1 MATKLPTR
9 EENFSERYNELV
21 KAAGLAD
28 HSAVRGCMVIK
39 PYGYAIR
46 ERMQQILD
54 AMFKSTGHKN
64 AYFPLFIPKSF
75 FSKEAKHVEWFAT
88 EAAIVTHYR
97 LKRDEKT
104 GDIGVDPEAKLEEEL
119 IVRPTS
125 ETIIRNTYR
134 DRVKS
139 YRDLPLLINQRANV
153 VRREMRTRLFLRTAE
168 FLWQEGH
175 TAHASAEDA
184 HEEARLMHDVYDDF
198 LQHILAISWV
208 KGEKSESERFAGAE
222 HTYTIEAMM
231 QDGKAL
237 QSCTSH
243 DLGQNFW
250 KAFDVQFTNKNN
262 ELETA
267 YATSWWLSTRAIGW
281 LIMSHSDD
289 KGLVLPP
296 AVAPLHVVIVPF
308 FKTEEELQAIENYL
322 TWVMEWL
329 EGMSLDFP
337 TNILGTYTLS
347 VQWKIDYD
355 ETKTPWWKFNEYEL
369 QWVPLRISVGKREM
383 EQWMVELSRRDTG
396 EKKLVS
402 IETIVAEIETTLYT
416 MQKDLLIRNKQFRE
430 ENTVYVDS
438 YQEFQEALDAGKFV
452 LAHRDGTAETEA
464 NIKEE
469 CKAVTRCI
477 PFTSPEEQ
485 GVCVYS
491 GKPSNKRVLFARAY

>member
-1 MATKLPTR
+1 MAKLPTR
-9 EENFSERYNELV
+9 KENFSERYNELV
-21 KAAGLAD
+21 KTAWLAD

-46 ERMQQILD
+46 ENMQKVLD
-54 AMFKSTGHKN
+54 AMFKATGHKN

-104 GDIGVDPEAKLEEEL
+104 WKIEVDPDAKLEEEL

-125 ETIIRNTYR
+125 ETIIWNTYR
-134 DRVKS
+134 DWVKS

-153 VRREMRTRLFLRTAE
+153 VRWEMRTRLFLRTAE

-175 TAHASAEDA
+175 TAHASAEEA

-198 LQHILAISWV
+198 FQNIMAIAGV
-208 KGEKSESERFAGAE
+208 KWEKSESERFAWAE

-267 YATSWWLSTRAIGW
+267 YATSRWLSTRAIGG

-289 KGLVLPP
+289 TWLVLPP

-308 FKTEEELQAIENYL
+308 FKTEEDLEAIEEYL
-322 TWVMEWL
+322 HATMEWL
-329 EGMSLDFP
+329 GGTTLSFA
-337 TNILGTYTLS
+337 TAILGEWAVPLT
-347 VQWKIDYD
+347 WKMDTD
-355 ETKTPWWKFNEYEL
+355 EDKSSGWKFNEYEL
-369 QWVPLRISVGKREM
+369 QWVPVRISVGKREM
-383 EQWMVELSRRDTG
+383 EQWVVELYRRDTG
-396 EKKLVS
+396 EKKM
-402 IETIVAEIETTLYT
+402 VAVQDVAKDAEKMLYT
-416 MQKDLLIRNKQFRE
+416 IQKDLLAKNKQFRE
-430 ENTVYVDS
+430 SNTVFVDT
-438 YQEFQEALDAGKFV
+438 YEEFKQALDDGKFV
-452 LAHRDGTAETEA
+452 MAHRDWTAETEA
-464 NIKEE
+464 KIKAE
-469 CKAVTRCI
+469 CQCVTRCI
-477 PFTSPEEQ
+477 PFSSPEEQ
-485 GVCVYS
+485 WVCVYS
-491 GKPSNKRVLFARAY
+491 GKASSKRVLWARAY

>member
-1 MATKLPTR
+1 MAKLPTR

-21 KAAGLAD
+21 KTAWLAD
-28 HSAVRGCMVIK
+28 HSVVRGCMVIK

-46 ERMQQILD
+46 ENMQKVLD
-54 AMFKSTGHKN
+54 AMFKATGHKN

-104 GDIGVDPEAKLEEEL
+104 NEIVVDPEAKLEEEL

-125 ETIIRNTYR
+125 ETIIWNTYR
-134 DRVKS
+134 DRIKS

-168 FLWQEGH
+168 FLRQEGH
-175 TAHASAEDA
+175 TAHASAKDA
-184 HEEARLMHDVYDDF
+184 HDEAVRMHDVYDDF
-198 LQHILAISWV
+198 FTNILAISGV
-208 KGEKSESERFAGAE
+208 KWEKSESERFAGAE

-250 KAFDVQFTNKNN
+250 KAFEVQFTNKNN

-267 YATSWWLSTRAIGW
+267 YATSRGLSTRAIGG

-289 KGLVLPP
+289 NGLVLPP
-296 AVAPLHVVIVPF
+296 AVAPLHVIIVPF
-308 FKTEEELQAIENYL
+308 FKSPEELHTIEEYL
-322 TWVMEWL
+322 KTTMEWL
-329 EGMSLDFP
+329 KGMNLLFSTSF
-337 TNILGTYTLS
+337 LGEWRVPLT
-347 VQWKIDYD
+347 WEIDTD
-355 ETKTPWWKFNEYEL
+355 EERSAWWKFNEYEL
-369 QWVPLRISVGKREM
+369 QGVPVRISVGKREI
-383 EQWMVELSRRDTG
+383 EQGVVELYRRDIW
-396 EKKLVS
+396 EKSLVS
-402 IETIVAEIETTLYT
+402 LASVVWTVEQTLYSI
-416 MQKDLLIRNKQFRE
+416 QKDLLTKNKQFRE
-430 ENTVYVDS
+430 ANTVKVENYEAFK
-438 YQEFQEALDAGKFV
+438 QALDADKFV

-464 NIKEE
+464 KIKEA

-477 PFTSPEEQ
+477 PFDSPDEAW
-485 GVCVYS
+485 VCVYS
-491 GKPSNKRVLFARAY
+491 WKPSTKRVLFARAY